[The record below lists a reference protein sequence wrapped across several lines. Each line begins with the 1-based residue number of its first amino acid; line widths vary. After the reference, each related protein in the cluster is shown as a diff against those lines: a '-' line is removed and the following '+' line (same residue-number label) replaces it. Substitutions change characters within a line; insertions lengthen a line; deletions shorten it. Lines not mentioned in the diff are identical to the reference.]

1 MRTTDETIKAVIGIR
16 TDAEKLT
23 PMDKGECKLCMKAYA
38 KEFKPI
44 FDKMLTWV
52 EDDFNKGLFIEQ
64 FEQFL
69 RGRQSKMEHNVTGLK
84 DSNPKWEGFRIR
96 PQN

>member
-1 MRTTDETIKAVIGIR
+1 VGRINEIINLKYKMKTTDETIKAVIGIR
-16 TDAEKLT
+16 TDADKLT

-69 RGRQSKMEHNVTGLK
+69 RGEQK
-84 DSNPKWEGFRIR
+84 
-96 PQN
+96 QNGA

>member
-1 MRTTDETIKAVIGIR
+1 MDDELNL
-16 TDAEKLT
+16 DDL
-23 PMDKGECKLCMKAYA
+23 MECKLCMKAYA

-44 FDKMLTWV
+44 FEKMLNWV

-69 RGRQSKMEHNVTGLK
+69 RGEVK
-84 DSNPKWEGFRIR
+84 
-96 PQN
+96 QNGV